1 MLTGFILG
9 IIVMSI
15 CAMLG
20 IVFLDRDNN
29 VLGTFLLG
37 PAGWLF
43 AISVTLYEFI
53 YVKLIKGTTMFQ
65 YKLDELKKTNVYYK
79 PLFKNYHMFRF
90 YGDKKKHP
98 ILYHLI
104 VIEKLKIIGKH

>member
-1 MLTGFILG
+1 MLIGFILG

-15 CAMLG
+15 CAIFG

-43 AISVTLYEFI
+43 AICITLHEFI
-53 YVKLIKGTTMFQ
+53 YVKLIKGTTITKYRFE
-65 YKLDELKKTNVYYK
+65 ELKKTNMYYK
-79 PLFKNYHMFRF
+79 HLFGNYYMFRK
-90 YGDKKKHP
+90 YGNKKRHP
-98 ILYHLI
+98 VLYHLI
-104 VIEKLKIIGKH
+104 LIEKIKVR